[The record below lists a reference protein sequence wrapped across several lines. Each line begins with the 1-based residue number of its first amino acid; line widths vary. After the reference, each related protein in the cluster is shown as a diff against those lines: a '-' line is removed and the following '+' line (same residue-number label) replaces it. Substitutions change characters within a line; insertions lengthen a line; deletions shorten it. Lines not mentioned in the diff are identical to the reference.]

1 MAGASPATTM
11 IRLGKP
17 MHSCHGSGA
26 PCGDPVWETGNH
38 ARLHSIFHS
47 PAESCGGKRG
57 REKAWRGG
65 PRPAAPR
72 FFSPSFAAAG
82 LCWRMKDRV
91 QSGMVTCLPDRV
103 PARGA
108 TTMTRMHRLAK
119 PYHGSGRA
127 CPCHVSPTYS
137 PTSRIRQ
144 QSPQAASLS

>member
-1 MAGASPATTM
+1 MWVTDLDKAFDVRRIVIDELIAEFKNIHAITSE
-11 IRLGKP
+11 GKP
-17 MHSCHGSGA
+17 SST
-26 PCGDPVWETGNH
+26 DIQSF
-38 ARLHSIFHS
+38 L
-47 PAESCGGKRG
+47 
-57 REKAWRGG
+57 
-65 PRPAAPR
+65 AA
-72 FFSPSFAAAG
+72 FG
-82 LCWRMKDRV
+82 LCWRMKDIV

-144 QSPQAASLS
+144 QSRESE

>member
-1 MAGASPATTM
+1 MSPDL
-11 IRLGKP
+11 LGQVYQKWR
-17 MHSCHGSGA
+17 SLSNSLA
-26 PCGDPVWETGNH
+26 WEED
-38 ARLHSIFHS
+38 S
-47 PAESCGGKRG
+47 PFIPPPER
-57 REKAWRGG
+57 
-65 PRPAAPR
+65 
-72 FFSPSFAAAG
+72 

-119 PYHGSGRA
+119 AYHGSGRA

-144 QSPQAASLS
+144 QSPKEASYEWISVWKILAIRQQICYHRGTRLAG